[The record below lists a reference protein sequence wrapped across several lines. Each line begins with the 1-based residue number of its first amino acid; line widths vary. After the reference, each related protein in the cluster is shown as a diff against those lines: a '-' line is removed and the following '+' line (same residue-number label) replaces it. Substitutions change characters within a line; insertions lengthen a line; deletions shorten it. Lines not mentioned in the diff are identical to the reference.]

1 MNSCGRAYGISCYS
15 AHRSDSNRPLRV
27 YFETLQTSISIGTPV
42 RTLQRMMIIAG
53 DIGGTKT
60 NLGLFDVVNGG
71 LVLHNQQSYP
81 SRNFKEL
88 ESIVE
93 EFMSGAGS
101 IAGGC
106 FCGWRVATGG
116 GGGRARGFCSPQS
129 VRDSASS
136 ESPKETPAGEYRTR
150 PVGARPFCDLSVF
163 ARHRLRERAI
173 RSCRSIQG
181 S

>member
-101 IAGGC
+101 IAAGWFWGC
-106 FCGWRVATGG
+106 GPGFYGG
-116 GGGRARGFCSPQS
+116 GVKTHHFWGVWGEAFSC
-129 VRDSASS
+129 
-136 ESPKETPAGEYRTR
+136 AG
-150 PVGARPFCDLSVF
+150 PPHLLFL
-163 ARHRLRERAI
+163 
-173 RSCRSIQG
+173 
-181 S
+181 